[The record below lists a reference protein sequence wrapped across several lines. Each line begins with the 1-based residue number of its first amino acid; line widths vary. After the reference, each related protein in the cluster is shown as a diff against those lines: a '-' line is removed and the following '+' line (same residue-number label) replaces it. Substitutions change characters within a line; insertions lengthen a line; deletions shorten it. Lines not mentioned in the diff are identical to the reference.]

1 MPQNPAAPNDPA
13 RPLRVG
19 LLGLGTVGA
28 SVARLL
34 REHADLYATRA
45 GRPIE
50 IGPVVVR
57 DVAKARGLGVVPAEH
72 ISDDPADLEAAGV
85 DVLVEVAGGHDTA
98 RTAIAA
104 ALRAGRPV
112 VTANKALLAS
122 DGPELFALAREH
134 GACVAFEASCVAGV
148 PVVAGLVHG
157 LMSNRIRRLD
167 GILNGTCNFI
177 GTAMERDG
185 QSYAG
190 ALAEAKRLGYAEAD
204 ETLDVSGADAASKLA
219 ILASLA
225 FGAAVRGNA
234 IPTSGIDRID
244 AMDTRFAASMGFGIK
259 LIASAIQADDG
270 TLHLSTSPCLV
281 ADDHPLHAVS
291 GSTNALCVEADP
303 VGRVMLSGAGAGG
316 GETAAGVISDLLGV
330 ATGAYPALFAASG
343 LWPDRRPAATPAPP
357 GALPGR
363 FYLRVRVADEA
374 GVVGRL
380 ASALGA
386 EGISLSAFHQQ
397 ESTAGA
403 DGVPLVIL
411 THDTTRSRVDA
422 ACAAFA
428 GDPTIRGKPVVMRV
442 LGRED
447 R

>member
-1 MPQNPAAPNDPA
+1 M
-13 RPLRVG
+13 
-19 LLGLGTVGA
+19 LGLGTVGA
-28 SVARLL
+28 AVARLL
-34 REHADLYATRA
+34 TEHATLYAARA

-50 IGPVVVR
+50 LGPVVVR
-57 DVAKARGLGVVPAEH
+57 DVAKARALGVVPAEQ
-72 ISDDPADLEAAGV
+72 ISDDPADLDAAGV

-157 LMSNRIRRLD
+157 LMSNRFRRLD

-185 QSYAG
+185 QTYG
-190 ALAEAKRLGYAEAD
+190 QALAEAKRLGYAEAD

-225 FGAAVRGNA
+225 FGAAVRGDA
-234 IPTSGIDRID
+234 IPTSGIDRIE
-244 AMDTRFAASMGFGIK
+244 AMDTRFAASMGFGVK
-259 LIASAIQADDG
+259 LIASAIEVGDG
-270 TLHLSTSPCLV
+270 SLHLSTSPCLV

-303 VGRVMLSGAGAGG
+303 VGRVMLSAAAPAAARRPRVSSPTCSASRPARTRRSSRRRASGRTAGPPQ
-316 GETAAGVISDLLGV
+316 SPPP
-330 ATGAYPALFAASG
+330 PARCPAASTSASA
-343 LWPDRRPAATPAPP
+343 WPTRPAWWGGWPRRSGRRESRCRPSTSRNPRPAATVC
-357 GALPGR
+357 R
-363 FYLRVRVADEA
+363 W
-374 GVVGRL
+374 
-380 ASALGA
+380 
-386 EGISLSAFHQQ
+386 
-397 ESTAGA
+397 
-403 DGVPLVIL
+403 
-411 THDTTRSRVDA
+411 
-422 ACAAFA
+422 
-428 GDPTIRGKPVVMRV
+428 
-442 LGRED
+442 
-447 R
+447 